1 MKKRIATKGLLKL
14 VLNAGLILYFMFFQ
28 MGEAECQHLSDQTY
42 LISDL
47 TKTELNQQVIA
58 STLNIRWSGVYVK
71 LEARRNN
78 NRLYL
83 ISDSGRYAFEDF
95 AKTIKLFLQERP
107 RRILPVF
114 IDFSGSISELNEA
127 FISSGLSDKI
137 FYLPPGERWPETEKI
152 LSSGKNLLLFTF
164 QKSTTGN
171 MMFHYAWDY
180 IAEYPH
186 SGDEDPAF
194 DGHYINGDIRK
205 ELLMVRDLEIPASI
219 IRPSQLVLDITQNQ
233 FYINHLLN
241 RWKNTGKRPNF
252 IFAGS
257 FSSSLA
263 ALIPYLGTYKSV
275 KGVVKIDDR
284 PMDKVFWKH
293 SNKCITYSYFS
304 FPYSEGEELNLTP
317 FSPGYSF
324 NPQTY
329 TLSGENVLP
338 NLTFSAQP
346 LSIDEGLTAYFP
358 FDGNWENFLDKNEKS
373 KPVNAEFISDITKGN
388 VAKLADSAY
397 IIMAKPEKY
406 GIRNNSFTVSSWIKL
421 NKVEQNRDYC
431 ILGTPEGVFRKG
443 LHLVIRQGRPYFGF
457 YGNDLWAEKTVA
469 PNEWFHIVFRY
480 NFFNGEQAIFV
491 NGSNVGL
498 SYNHASFIGDSALQ
512 VGKSIQQRN
521 YLNGYIDNLYIW
533 NRPLGEEEIRFLHNS
548 ELKPEIEKKTQIP
561 GIIWFI
567 PEFILLAGIGIFVV
581 NRSRKRKKQLAW
593 NPQRKFKTTPAY
605 KNAIFLFGDFMIYD
619 TKGEELSD
627 KFTPKIREL
636 FLIILLFTIKNKKG
650 IRTDKLTSVLWFG
663 FEPQKAANN
672 RSVTFNKLRKII
684 ESVEGLRIEFNSGF
698 WSVNFDNSFYCD
710 YLEAYS
716 IMERKDTPP
725 KSELEKLFDIVRKG
739 DFLNEIHYDWLDEF
753 KGYVANEI
761 IDNLTS
767 LASRM
772 NENENGQILKE
783 ISERIL
789 LADDLNEKALQLVIR
804 QLIINNNLNQAKFR
818 FNSFKNNY
826 QTAYGEPYKLSFEEF
841 REYDF
846 S

>member
-1 MKKRIATKGLLKL
+1 MRNFFTKINDKIRQSPVILMLFLLL
-14 VLNAGLILYFMFFQ
+14 SIPAGVLG
-28 MGEAECQHLSDQTY
+28 QHLSDQTF
-42 LISDL
+42 LITDL
-47 TKTELNQQVIA
+47 TKTELSQKGITSA
-58 STLNIRWSGVYVK
+58 LNVRWSGLFLKV
-71 LEARRNN
+71 EDRRGNN
-78 NRLYL
+78 KLYL
-83 ISDSGRYAFEDF
+83 QSEAGSQSFDDF
-95 AKTIKLFLQERP
+95 AGILKSFLKEHP
-107 RRILPVF
+107 RRIIPIF
-114 IDFSGSISELNEA
+114 IDYSGSVAELNE
-127 FISSGLSDKI
+127 IITTTGLSEYA

-152 LSSGKNLLLFTF
+152 LSANKNLLIFTF
-164 QKSTTGN
+164 QKSATGN
-171 MMFHYAWDY
+171 MLFHYAWDY

-186 SGDEDPAF
+186 SGDEDPSF
-194 DGHYINGDIRK
+194 DGHYINGDISK
-205 ELLMVRDLEIPASI
+205 ELLMIRDFEIPSSI
-219 IRPSQLVLDITQNQ
+219 SRASQLVLDITQNQ

-252 IFAGS
+252 IFAGT

-329 TLSGENVLP
+329 TVSGENVLP

-346 LSIDEGLTAYFP
+346 LSIIEGLTAYFP
-358 FDGNWENFLDKNEKS
+358 FDDTWENYLDKNEKT
-373 KPVNAEFISDITKGN
+373 KPVKAEFISDITKGN
-388 VAKLADSAY
+388 VAKLADSAF
-397 IIMAKPEKY
+397 IILAKPEKY
-406 GIRNNSFTVSSWIKL
+406 SIRNNSFTVSSWVKL
-421 NKVEQNRDYC
+421 NKVEQNRDYS

-457 YGNDLWAEKTVA
+457 YGNDLWAEKTVI
-469 PNEWFHIVFRY
+469 PNEWYHIVFRY

-491 NGSNVGL
+491 NGNNVGL

-521 YLNGYIDNLYIW
+521 YLNGYIDDLYIW

-548 ELKPEIEKKTQIP
+548 EFRPEIARKKAIP
-561 GIIWFI
+561 DFVWYI
-567 PEFILLAGIGIFVV
+567 PEFILATAIILYVA
-581 NRSRKRKKQLAW
+581 RRLKRKKRQPVW
-593 NPQRKFKTTPAY
+593 NPQKKLKTAPEY
-605 KNAIFLFGDFMIYD
+605 KNAIFLFGDFTIYD
-619 TKGEELSD
+619 AKGEELSD
-627 KFTPKIREL
+627 KFTPKIKEL
-636 FLIILLFTIKNKKG
+636 FLIILLYTIKNKKG

-684 ESVEGLRIEFNSGF
+684 EPVEGLRIEFNNGF
-698 WSVNFDNSFYCD
+698 WSVNFDDTFYCD
-710 YLEAYS
+710 YYEAYS
-716 IMERKDTPP
+716 IMEPKGTPSKP
-725 KSELEKLFDIVRKG
+725 ELEKLFEIVKKG

-753 KGYVANEI
+753 KGYVANEV
-761 IDNLTS
+761 IDNLTL
-767 LASRM
+767 LASRV
-772 NENENGQILKE
+772 NENENGSLLKE

-789 LADDLNEKALQLVIR
+789 LADDLNEKALQIVIR

-826 QTAYGEPYKLSFEEF
+826 QTAYGEPYKLSFDEF
-841 REYDF
+841 READLA
-846 S
+846 